1 MIRSLRASAS
11 ALLHNAV
18 LRSAFWYAAG
28 TMAGRALA
36 FVTVPLYALLMTPA
50 QLGITAI
57 FLTWSRLFLIV
68 GSLYLFAVPVRARAD
83 HADAEYR
90 RFISAITALGFIT
103 TTVLALA
110 VVALPEEWIVSVTQL
125 PKSLAV
131 AVVITTPIALPMFIM
146 LTVLQAD
153 SRAAAYTRF
162 TLLHEVLVTAVS
174 IALIVLPALEDPDF
188 DRASGRIAGVLLV
201 RSLTGIV
208 MLRRLF
214 DGTIIHLAHW
224 RYALLYAVP
233 IMPHALANEMLAN
246 YDRVM
251 IAQFYS
257 QRETGIYSV
266 AYQFGAVIALL
277 AAAAAAAWGPWFYRK
292 MTDGDTA
299 LVRARTSQ
307 YTLGFTGVT
316 LLAIVGAP
324 PVVRLITPSEY
335 WEALPLIPI
344 IMVSGFFLFLHYF
357 FTFVEAQQRRTV
369 YTSIATLSAAGLNI
383 ALNAALFPR
392 FDYSIAAFTTTAS
405 YAFLLLV
412 HVGVVR
418 LILKNDRVNDL
429 RLMTACSAAVCAVA
443 ALVAWAW
450 AGGAT

>member
-11 ALLHNAV
+11 ALYSSVV

-28 TMAGRALA
+28 SMAGRALA
-36 FVTVPLYALLMTPA
+36 FVTVPIYALLMTPA

-83 HADAEYR
+83 HDGEEYR
-90 RFISAITALGFIT
+90 RFISAITALGLLT
-103 TTVLALA
+103 STLLA
-110 VVALPEEWIVSVTQL
+110 VLVILLPETWIVSITQL
-125 PKSLAV
+125 PKSLA
-131 AVVITTPIALPMFIM
+131 AAAVITTPIALPLFIR
-146 LTVLQAD
+146 LAVLQGE
-153 SRAAAYTRF
+153 SKAAAYTRF
-162 TLLHEVLVTAVS
+162 SVLHEVLTTAAS
-174 IALIVLPALEDPDF
+174 IALIVLPALNDPDF

-208 MLRRLF
+208 VLRRLF
-214 DGTIIHLAHW
+214 DGTVYHRAHW

-246 YDRVM
+246 FDRVM

-266 AYQFGAVIALL
+266 AYQFGAVVALL

-292 MTDGDTA
+292 MTDGNID

-307 YTLGFTGVT
+307 YTLGFTALT
-316 LLAIVGAP
+316 LLAIVSAP
-324 PVVRLITPSEY
+324 PVVRLITPPEY
-335 WEALPLIPI
+335 WEALTLIPI
-344 IMVSGFFLFLHYF
+344 IMTSGFFLFLHYF
-357 FTFVEAQQRRTV
+357 FTFFEAHERRTV

-383 ALNAALFPR
+383 ALNTLLFR
-392 FDYSIAAFTTTAS
+392 HFGYSIAAWTTAVS

-418 LILKNDRVNDL
+418 LILRSDEVNNL
-429 RLMTACSAAVCAVA
+429 RLMTACSLAVCAA
-443 ALVAWAW
+443 AVVTGWAW
-450 AGGAT
+450 SGGIP